1 MTALLYTVFFASGA
15 SALIF
20 ETLWFRQAG
29 LAFGNS
35 VWASSLVLSGFM
47 GGLALGNA
55 AAARYGDR
63 LRNPVRTYAIAEI
76 AIAVTGIGLVYLFP
90 ILGSALAP
98 WLRGLLDQPWALNPL
113 RLVIAF
119 LLLLI
124 PSTAMGITLPL
135 LSAALTRHDADAAG
149 IRDSGP
155 SGARIPNPESRI
167 PRSFGRVLGR
177 LYGWNTLGAMFG
189 VVIGETYLIG
199 AYGVRGTALI
209 AGMLNI
215 FAAAVAAWLS
225 IAGSDSRDDSTHI
238 SMSGADPSGPRR
250 RVRESSHHPTLT
262 PGTRWL
268 AAAFLS
274 GFCLLALEVVWFRL
288 LLLFVKGHSSTF
300 PVMLGIVLA
309 GISLGGLVASSW
321 FRADTTA
328 SGLRAMASP
337 VAFSAG
343 LLCVIS
349 YAVFPRF
356 IAPLA
361 LATITRPL
369 EILQIGV
376 PLMFP
381 VSFVSGI
388 LFTLFGAALRSHL
401 TSESQTA
408 GVLTL
413 ANTTGA
419 GLGSLTAGFVLLPVL
434 GMEQSLF
441 LIAVIYGAVG
451 TLLTIGGSHR
461 TRPTGPAAPRR
472 SLYASAAMF
481 LVGLALF
488 PFGSM
493 EERLLPIPV
502 ARWADREA
510 DRRVIAVREGLTET
524 VIYFE
529 RQVTGKPVSH
539 VMLTNSFSMST
550 TGYGVRRYQKL
561 YVYWPVAVHPDLR
574 RALLIGY
581 GVGNTAKAMTDSSS
595 LETIDVVDLSRDIL
609 AMNRLV
615 YPNEA
620 DLPLHDP
627 RVRVHIEDGR
637 YFLQTTAQRFDL
649 ITGEPPPPGIAGVE
663 NLYTREY
670 FQLLRDRL
678 ADGGI
683 ATYWLPLSDL
693 SDVSAR
699 AILRAFC
706 DVFDDCSLW
715 NGSGTNLMM
724 IGTRGARGPV
734 SEEQFTRQWNTP
746 SVVDEM
752 RRLGI
757 EQPEQLG
764 ALFIG
769 DADYLRRLTAGSG
782 SLTDDDPKLIEASF
796 SSREAGSRLL
806 GSVTDIAAARQRFQD
821 SPLIKR
827 LWPQRRLAASLPYF
841 EFQDV
846 INAHMYGD
854 LVKAPPGIEDVHRV
868 VTRSSLSTPVVWR
881 LASNSDIQRLVS
893 DATPQELANPLL
905 QFHLGI
911 RLIAER
917 HYAAAAEGLSR
928 AEQLPDVSDNA
939 FALHI
944 YALCMS
950 GETRQAEDLIR
961 EPFAQ
966 FLRASGVSAD
976 PKQASLPPFWLWMKN
991 TFGIDPRN

>member
-1 MTALLYTVFFASGA
+1 MTARLYTIFFASGA

-63 LRNPVRTYAIAEI
+63 FRNPVRTYAIAEI
-76 AIAVTGIGLVYLFP
+76 AIAITGVGLVYLFP
-90 ILGSALAP
+90 ILGSVLAP

-135 LSAALTRHDADAAG
+135 LSGALTRHDADASGIGDSGSG
-149 IRDSGP
+149 IRGP
-155 SGARIPNPESRI
+155 FGIRIPNPESRI
-167 PRSFGRVLGR
+167 PKSFGHVLGR

-189 VVIGETYLIG
+189 VIIGETYLIG
-199 AYGVRGTALI
+199 AFGVRGTALI
-209 AGMLNI
+209 AGTLNM

-225 IAGSDSRDDSTHI
+225 AKSRGPERSAPQNRVGPVLSDPAT
-238 SMSGADPSGPRR
+238 A
-250 RVRESSHHPTLT
+250 T
-262 PGTRWL
+262 WL

-274 GFCLLALEVVWFRL
+274 GFCLLALEVIWFRFL
-288 LLLFVKGHSSTF
+288 VLFVKGHSTAF

-309 GISLGGLVASSW
+309 GISLGGLVASLW
-321 FRADTTA
+321 FRADATA
-328 SGLRAMASP
+328 SALRVTGFASSI
-337 VAFSAG
+337 AFSAG

-361 LATITRPL
+361 LSTITRPL

-388 LFTLFGAALRSHL
+388 LFTLLGAALRSHL

-419 GLGSLTAGFVLLPVL
+419 GLGSLMAGFVLLPVL

-441 LIAVIYGAVG
+441 LIAVLYGA
-451 TLLTIGGSHR
+451 IGVILW
-461 TRPTGPAAPRR
+461 RPVKGRSTTPAAPRR
-472 SLYASAAMF
+472 ILYATAAMF

-529 RQVTGKPVSH
+529 RLVTGKPVSH

-595 LETIDVVDLSRDIL
+595 LESIDVVDLSRDIL

-620 DLPLHDP
+620 DLPIHDP

-670 FQLLRDRL
+670 FQLLQDRL

-693 SDVSAR
+693 SDVSTR

-724 IGTRGARGPV
+724 IGTRDARGPV

-746 SVVDEM
+746 SVVAEM

-769 DADYLRRLTAGSG
+769 DADYLRRLTAGSA
-782 SLTDDDPKLIEASF
+782 SLTDDNPKLIEASF
-796 SSREAGSRLL
+796 SSKEAGSRLL

-827 LWPQRRLAASLPYF
+827 LWPPRRLAASLPYF
-841 EFQDV
+841 EFQEV
-846 INAHMYGD
+846 INAHLYGD
-854 LVKAPPGIEDVHRV
+854 LVKASPAIEDVHRV

-917 HYAAAAEGLSR
+917 NYAAAAEALSR

-939 FALHI
+939 FALHV

-961 EPFAQ
+961 DPFAQ

>member
-1 MTALLYTVFFASGA
+1 MTALLYTIFFASGA
-15 SALIF
+15 SALVF

-29 LAFGNS
+29 LALGNS
-35 VWASSLVLSGFM
+35 VWASSLVLAGFM

-55 AAARYGDR
+55 IAARYGDR
-63 LRNPVRTYAIAEI
+63 LRNPVRMYAIAEI
-76 AIAVTGIGLVYLFP
+76 AIAVTGVGLVYLFP
-90 ILGSALAP
+90 ILGSVLAP

-113 RLVIAF
+113 RLAIAF

-135 LSAALTRHDADAAG
+135 LTNALAG
-149 IRDSGP
+149 RDP
-155 SGARIPNPESRI
+155 H
-167 PRSFGRVLGR
+167 FGRVLGR

-189 VVIGETYLIG
+189 VFIGETYLIA

-209 AGMLNI
+209 AGMLNM

-225 IAGSDSRDDSTHI
+225 VAGSESRDDSTRI
-238 SMSGADPSGPRR
+238 SMSGADFSGPRS
-250 RVRESSHHPTLT
+250 VRESSHHPSLT
-262 PGTRWL
+262 PRTRWL

-274 GFCLLALEVVWFRL
+274 GFCLLALEVVWFRFL
-288 LLLFVKGHSSTF
+288 VLFVKGHSGAF

-309 GISLGGLVASSW
+309 GIALGGLAASLWSPAGDLRSASS
-321 FRADTTA
+321 
-328 SGLRAMASP
+328 

-349 YAVFPRF
+349 YAAFPRF
-356 IAPLA
+356 LLPLA
-361 LATITRPL
+361 LSTITRPL

-381 VSFVSGI
+381 VSFLSGI
-388 LFTLFGAALRSHL
+388 LFTLVGAALRSHL
-401 TSESQTA
+401 TSESETA

-419 GLGSLTAGFVLLPVL
+419 ALGSLTEGFVLLPVL
-434 GMEQSLF
+434 GMERSLF
-441 LIAVIYGAVG
+441 LIAGLYGGIGVILWRPVKG
-451 TLLTIGGSHR
+451 
-461 TRPTGPAAPRR
+461 RPTKPAASRR
-472 SLYASAAMF
+472 IAHATAAMF

-493 EERLLPIPV
+493 QERLLPIPV
-502 ARWADREA
+502 KRWAEVDA
-510 DRRVIAVREGLTET
+510 DRRVMAVREGLTET

-529 RQVTGKPVSH
+529 RLVTGKPASH

-561 YVYWPVAVHPDLR
+561 YVYWPMAVHPDLR

-615 YPNEA
+615 YPIEA
-620 DLPLHDP
+620 DLPLRDP

-637 YFLQTTAQRFDL
+637 YFLQTSAQRFDL

-670 FQLLRDRL
+670 FQLLHDRL
-678 ADGGI
+678 ADRGI

-693 SDVSAR
+693 SDVSTR

-706 DVFDDCSLW
+706 DVFEDCSLW

-724 IGTRGARGPV
+724 VGTRDVRGSGPTAVGGPV
-734 SEEQFTRQWNTP
+734 SEEEFSRQWNTP
-746 SVVDEM
+746 SVVAEM

-757 EQPEQLG
+757 ERPEQLG

-769 DADYLRRLTAGSG
+769 DADYLRRLTAGSA

-796 SSREAGSRLL
+796 SSLEAGSRLL

-827 LWPQRRLAASLPYF
+827 LWPARLLTASLPYF

-846 INAHMYGD
+846 INAHMYGE
-854 LVKAPPGIEDVHRV
+854 LVKSPPAIEDVHRV

-881 LASNSDIQRLVS
+881 LASSSDIQRVVA
-893 DATPQELANPLL
+893 DATPEELANPLL

-911 RLIAER
+911 RLIADR
-917 HYAAAAEGLSR
+917 NYAAAADALSR

-950 GETRQAEDLIR
+950 GETRQAEDLIK

>member
-1 MTALLYTVFFASGA
+1 MTALLCTIFFASGA
-15 SALIF
+15 SALVF

-47 GGLALGNA
+47 AGIALGNA
-55 AAARYGDR
+55 FSAWHGDR
-63 LRNPVRTYAIAEI
+63 LRNPVRAYAMAEI
-76 AIAVTGIGLVYLFP
+76 AIAVTGVGLVYLFP
-90 ILGSALAP
+90 VLGVALAP
-98 WLRGLLDQPWALNPL
+98 WLRPLLDEAWVLNPL
-113 RLVIAF
+113 RLCLAF
-119 LLLLI
+119 LLLLM

-135 LSAALTRHDADAAG
+135 LTRALRS
-149 IRDSGP
+149 RN
-155 SGARIPNPESRI
+155 PN
-167 PRSFGRVLGR
+167 FGRVLGR

-189 VVIGETYLIG
+189 VVIGETYLVR

-209 AGMLNI
+209 AGALNMT
-215 FAAAVAAWLS
+215 AAAVAAWLS
-225 IAGSDSRDDSTHI
+225 TRVQSDVRDY
-238 SMSGADPSGPRR
+238 ADR
-250 RVRESSHHPTLT
+250 
-262 PGTRWL
+262 PGRHLVAANRWL
-268 AAAFLS
+268 AAAFMS
-274 GFCLLALEVVWFRL
+274 GFCLLALEVVWFRFL
-288 LLLFVKGHSSTF
+288 MLFVKGHSDAF
-300 PVMLGIVLA
+300 PLMLGIVLA
-309 GISLGGLVASSW
+309 GIALGGLAASFWLRLSPDAHRVA
-321 FRADTTA
+321 AA
-328 SGLRAMASP
+328 
-337 VAFSAG
+337 VAFAAG
-343 LLCVIS
+343 GLGVIG
-349 YAVFPRF
+349 YAAFPRF
-356 IAPLA
+356 IEPLA
-361 LATITRPL
+361 LSTIARPFA
-369 EILQIGV
+369 ILQVGV

-381 VSFVSGI
+381 VSFLSGV
-388 LFTLFGAALRSHL
+388 LFTLLGAALRSHL
-401 TSESQTA
+401 ASDTEAA

-413 ANTTGA
+413 ANTAGA
-419 GLGSLTAGFVLLPVL
+419 ALGSLTAGFVLLPVL
-434 GMEQSLF
+434 GMERSFL
-441 LIAVIYGAVG
+441 LIAVLYGG
-451 TLLTIGGSHR
+451 IGVLMFR
-461 TRPTGPAAPRR
+461 RPVKRRPAERAAPR
-472 SLYASAAMF
+472 LIAHAIAGLWLAS
-481 LVGLALF
+481 LALF

-493 EERLLPIPV
+493 EQRLLPIPV
-502 ARWADREA
+502 ARWAQVEA
-510 DRRVIAVREGLTET
+510 ERRVVAVREGLTET

-529 RQVTGKPVSH
+529 RLMTGRAVSH

-561 YVYWPVAVHPDLR
+561 YVYWPMAVHPNLR

-609 AMNRLV
+609 AMNRII

-627 RVRVHIEDGR
+627 RVRVHVEDGR
-637 YFLQTTAQRFDL
+637 YFLQTTDQRFDL

-670 FQLLRDRL
+670 FHLLHGRL

-693 SDVSAR
+693 SDVSTK
-699 AILRAFC
+699 AILAAFC
-706 DVFDDCSLW
+706 DVFGDCSLW

-724 IGTRGARGPV
+724 VGTRDAGGPV

-746 SVVDEM
+746 AVVAEM

-769 DADYLRRLTAGSG
+769 DADYLHRLTAGSP
-782 SLTDDDPKLIEASF
+782 SLTDDDPKLIEAPF
-796 SSREAGSRLL
+796 SSREAGTRLL
-806 GSVTDIAAARQRFQD
+806 GNVTDIAAARQRFHD

-827 LWPQRRLAASLPYF
+827 LWPGRLATASLRYF

-846 INAHMYGD
+846 INAHLYGD
-854 LVKAPPGIEDVHRV
+854 LVKSAPAIEDVHRV
-868 VTRSSLSTPVVWR
+868 LTRSSLSTPVVWR
-881 LASNSDIQRLVS
+881 LASNSDIQRIVS
-893 DATPQELANPLL
+893 DSTPEELTSPLL

-917 HYAAAAEGLSR
+917 NYAAAAAFLSR
-928 AEQLPDVSDNA
+928 AERLPEVSVNA
-939 FALHI
+939 FVLHI

-950 GETRQAEDLIR
+950 GQTRQAEELTK

-966 FLRASGVSAD
+966 SLRASGVSAD
-976 PKQASLPPFWLWMKN
+976 SARQAPLPPFWLWMKN